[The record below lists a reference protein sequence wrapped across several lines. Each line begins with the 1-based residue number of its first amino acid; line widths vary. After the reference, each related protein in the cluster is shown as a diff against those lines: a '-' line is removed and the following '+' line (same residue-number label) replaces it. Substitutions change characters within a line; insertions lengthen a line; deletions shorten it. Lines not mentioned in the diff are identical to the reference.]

1 MDSINPKSTMT
12 SAEKAERIMAIA
24 DDIKADR
31 IEMLDIGKKTSV
43 CDYFVICTGTSD
55 THVNAI
61 LERVIEKLKEDG
73 IRHLRKNIGGTG
85 WELVDYGDVVLH
97 VMREETRQFYD
108 LETLWT
114 NMQTNPDLI

>member
-1 MDSINPKSTMT
+1 MT

-31 IEMLDIGKKTSV
+31 IEKLDIGKKTSV

-73 IRHLRKNIGGTG
+73 KMTHSVRWGGA
-85 WELVDYGDVVLH
+85 
-97 VMREETRQFYD
+97 YD
-108 LETLWT
+108 ICERTSVEPDGNSWT
-114 NMQTNPDLI
+114 MATSYCT